1 MAMKSV
7 ITQKAA
13 PPGKAAEPPAE
24 PLALPAVIEA
34 FQAHWRAADQ
44 AVVNARSLMADG
56 WPERALPLLLKALVW
71 RPDHANA
78 ARNLAEALE
87 MIGEE
92 HGATM
97 AWRRCRFLRSAALL
111 PATALGGADNADPPT
126 RRAAPAPA
134 QRTMRARWKW
144 FASGCRR
151 VWTMRRPTARGWR
164 FWASAARLTLE
175 IGAVLLVRAI
185 RPVVRIRFGGLR
197 VDRIGHFCIET
208 DMYLGERNAGK
219 HGCGVWD
226 GLFFETPPC
235 NAVLARM
242 TRRKLPIS
250 PVFRSLGEVNGC
262 FKGAG
267 PHEVFSVS
275 RRLYRSQDR
284 EGVLAGAPPF
294 LELTEQERA
303 AGARALRRLGVPPGA
318 RHICFHTRDS
328 AYPTARFGEGGIQVQ
343 HHRNA
348 AIDDFLPA
356 VERLTAHGFYAIR
369 MGNMVEQSLRTANPR
384 IIDYA
389 SMAPDDLMD
398 IYLPMTCAFFLGG
411 TSGLL
416 HVARL
421 ARKPI
426 LLSNFLPLQL
436 MPPSTTEDIVVPK
449 RIYRRGET
457 APLSLRTLI
466 ENDFHTFLTDE
477 EYVRAELIVEA
488 NTPEE
493 IADAAEELALRA
505 EGRWRDTP
513 EDLQRQAVFAA
524 AIRRTALIAG
534 GPVCRIATSYLRRNP
549 WLLEGL

>member
-7 ITQKAA
+7 ITQKTA
-13 PPGKAAEPPAE
+13 PPGKVADRFAA

-44 AVVNARSLMADG
+44 AVLNARSLMADG

-78 ARNLAEALE
+78 AQNLAEALE
-87 MIGEE
+87 MIGEK
-92 HGATM
+92 HGAEM
-97 AWRRCRFLRSAALL
+97 AWRRCHFLRSAALPP
-111 PATALGGADNADPPT
+111 PAALGETNGDEP
-126 RRAAPAPA
+126 PA
-134 QRTMRARWKW
+134 QRATPAPVQTKMRARWKW
-144 FASGCRR
+144 LTDGCRR
-151 VWTMRRPTARGWR
+151 VWVMRPPMAQGWR
-164 FWASAARLTLE
+164 SWANVARLVLE
-175 IGAVLLVRAI
+175 IGAVLLIRAM

-226 GLFFETPPC
+226 GLFFETQPC

-242 TRRKLPIS
+242 ARRKLPIS
-250 PVFRSLGEVNGC
+250 PIFQSLSEVNGC

-267 PHEVFSVS
+267 AHEVFSVS

-284 EGVLAGAPPF
+284 EGVLVGAPPF

-328 AYPTARFGEGGIQVQ
+328 AYPTARFGAGHMQVQ

-348 AIDDFLPA
+348 TIEDFLPA
-356 VERLTAHGFYAIR
+356 VERLTARGFYAIR
-369 MGNMVEQSLRTANPR
+369 MGNMVEQPLRTANSR

-389 SMAPDDLMD
+389 SMAPDDLTD
-398 IYLPMTCAFFLGG
+398 IYLPMTCAFFLGT

-436 MPPSTTEDIVVPK
+436 MPPSTTEDIVIPK

-457 APLSLRTLI
+457 TPLSLRTQI

-524 AIRRTALIAG
+524 AIRRTALVAG
-534 GPVCRIATSYLRRNP
+534 GPVCRIASSYLRRNS